1 MKIRDYIHSL
11 VEMRNENKW
20 SKVYD
25 IIMLIAIIALP
36 SCIITAGY
44 MDEIRSRRE
53 AKKMKEPTKAQ

>member
-1 MKIRDYIHSL
+1 MKIRDYIHTL

-20 SKVYD
+20 SRLYD

-36 SCIITAGY
+36 SGIITAGY

-53 AKKMKEPTKAQ
+53 AKKMNEPTKAQ